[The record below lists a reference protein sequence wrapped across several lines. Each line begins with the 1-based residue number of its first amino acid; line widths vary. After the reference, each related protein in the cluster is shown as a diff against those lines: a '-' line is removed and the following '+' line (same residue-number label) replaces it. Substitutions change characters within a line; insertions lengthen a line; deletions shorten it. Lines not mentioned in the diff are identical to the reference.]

1 MCLSWQYGPKTERM
15 RMTTEVAAPRAA
27 EVVAR
32 GSWPARL
39 MRRLVVTLLI
49 LSGMLTFS
57 YTGAALSRATKLVYA
72 TPHAATRTPASLGL
86 DYREVT
92 FPARVDGVTLRGWLI
107 PGVLTDGRLTLDR
120 TLIVVHGHRE
130 NRADAD
136 FGLLDFS
143 AALAH
148 AGFAVLA
155 YDTRGAGASDPA
167 PDSLGSFERRDVLGA
182 VDFLRSRPLPYPA
195 LGRPRV
201 IAGWGV
207 SMGAATLLLAAAEE
221 PAITAVVADTAFAD
235 VLPLLERELPKQ
247 GAPAPLVPGVLLA
260 GWALYGVSYYDVRPV
275 DAVARIAPR
284 PIFFIHGDGDDFIP
298 ATNLDALVR
307 AARAAPGAQVQSWLV
322 PGVRHHAQTY
332 HTAGQEYVRRVVA
345 FFDGTLGPDVRGT

>member
-1 MCLSWQYGPKTERM
+1 MATEA
-15 RMTTEVAAPRAA
+15 AAPRATEA
-27 EVVAR
+27 VVPGGR
-32 GSWPARL
+32 PARWS
-39 MRRLVVTLLI
+39 RRLVVTLLI
-49 LSGMLTFS
+49 LSGMLAFG
-57 YTGAALSRATKLVYA
+57 YTGVALSIATKLVYA
-72 TPHAATRTPASLGL
+72 TPHTAARTPASVGL
-86 DYREVT
+86 NYREVT

-107 PGVLTDGRLTLDR
+107 PGVLADGQLTLDR
-120 TLIVVHGHRE
+120 TIIVVHGHHE
-130 NRADAD
+130 NRGDSD

-143 AALAH
+143 AALAR

-155 YDTRGAGASDPA
+155 YDTRGTGASDPA
-167 PDSLGSFERRDVLGA
+167 PDSLGFFERRDVLGV
-182 VDFLRSRPLPYPA
+182 VDFLRSGPMPYPA

-201 IAGWGV
+201 IGGWGV
-207 SMGAATLLLAAAEE
+207 SLGAATLLLAAAEE
-221 PAITAVVADTAFAD
+221 PAIAAVVSDTAFAD

-260 GWALYGVSYYDVRPV
+260 GWALYGVDYYDVRPV

-284 PIFFIHGDGDDFIP
+284 PLFFIHGDEDDFIP

-307 AARAAPGAQVQSWLV
+307 AAQAAPGARVQSWLV

-345 FFDGTLGPDVRGT
+345 FFDSTLGPDVTGA

>member
-1 MCLSWQYGPKTERM
+1 M
-15 RMTTEVAAPRAA
+15 RMATEVAAPRATGTLA
-27 EVVAR
+27 RIGRVAR
-32 GSWPARL
+32 WS
-39 MRRLVVTLLI
+39 RRLVVTQLM
-49 LSGMLTFS
+49 LSGVLAFG
-57 YTGAALSRATKLVYA
+57 YTGAALSMATKLVYA
-72 TPHAATRTPASLGL
+72 TPHRAARTPASLGL
-86 DYREVT
+86 DYREVA
-92 FPARVDGVTLRGWLI
+92 FPARADGITLRGWLI
-107 PGVLTDGRLTLDR
+107 PGVLADGRLTLDR
-120 TLIVVHGHRE
+120 ALIVVHGHRE
-130 NRADAD
+130 NRADTE

-143 AALAH
+143 AAVAR

-155 YDTRGAGASDPA
+155 YDTRGAGTSDPA
-167 PDSLGSFERRDVLGA
+167 PDSLGAFERRDVLGA
-182 VDFLRSRPLPYPA
+182 VDFLRSGPLPYPA
-195 LGRPRV
+195 LARPRV

-221 PAITAVVADTAFAD
+221 PAITAVVADTAFTD

-260 GWALYGVSYYDVRPV
+260 GWALYGVNYYDVRPV

-345 FFDGTLGPDVRGT
+345 FFDSTLGPDVTGA

>member
-1 MCLSWQYGPKTERM
+1 MV
-15 RMTTEVAAPRAA
+15 TEVAVPRATDA
-27 EVVAR
+27 VAR
-32 GSWPARL
+32 DGRPARWV
-39 MRRLVVTLLI
+39 RRLVVTLLM
-49 LSGMLTFS
+49 LCGMVTFG
-57 YTGAALSRATKLVYA
+57 YAGAALSIATKLVYA
-72 TPHAATRTPASLGL
+72 TPHAATRTPAALGL

-92 FPARVDGVTLRGWLI
+92 FPARTDGLTLRGWLI
-107 PGVLTDGRLTLDR
+107 PGILANGRLTLDR
-120 TLIVVHGHRE
+120 TIIVVHGHRE

-155 YDTRGAGASDPA
+155 YDTRGTGASDPA

-182 VDFLRSRPLPYPA
+182 VDFLRTGPLPYPP

-201 IAGWGV
+201 IGGWGV
-207 SMGAATLLLAAAEE
+207 SMGAATLLLAAAE
-221 PAITAVVADTAFAD
+221 PAIAAVVSDTAYTDA
-235 VLPLLERELPKQ
+235 LPLLERELPKQ
-247 GAPAPLVPGVLLA
+247 GAPAPLVPGALLA
-260 GWALYGVSYYDVRPV
+260 GWALYGVNYYDVRPV
-275 DAVARIAPR
+275 DVVTRIAPR

-307 AARAAPGAQVQSWLV
+307 AAQAGPGARVQSWLV

-332 HTAGQEYVRRVVA
+332 HTAGQEYVRRVVG
-345 FFDGTLGPDVRGT
+345 FFDGVLGPDASGE